1 MILTWKEYFLY
12 LFVHTLTLDT
22 ARGRHTPLS
31 SPNPNRPPALNP
43 TVRNPRSQT
52 QNSQN
57 APLPSY
63 IYPLCPTQASSKST
77 PTQILAAI
85 DFSSSIS
92 LTFSAFFDYPFGYF
106 ALMALAPSKVSTF
119 SGFSPKP
126 SVGGAEKNPTCSVSL
141 SFLNEKLGSRNL
153 RVCASTV
160 PLTGVIFEPFEEVK
174 KSELAVPTAPQVSLA
189 RQNYADECESAINEQ
204 INVEYNAS
212 YVYHSLF
219 AYFDRDNV
227 ALKGFAKFFKE
238 SSEEEREHAE
248 KLMKYQN
255 TRGGRVVLHPI
266 KNVPSEFEHVEK
278 GDALYAMELALSL
291 EKLVNEKLLN
301 VHSVMPL
308 YFSAFDR
315 NNDPQ
320 MADFIESEFLSEQVE
335 SIKKISEYVAQLR
348 RVGKGH
354 GVWHFDQRLLD

>member
-1 MILTWKEYFLY
+1 M
-12 LFVHTLTLDT
+12 
-22 ARGRHTPLS
+22 
-31 SPNPNRPPALNP
+31 AL
-43 TVRNPRSQT
+43 
-52 QNSQN
+52 
-57 APLPSY
+57 
-63 IYPLCPTQASSKST
+63 ASSKV
-77 PTQILAAI
+77 
-85 DFSSSIS
+85 SS
-92 LTFSAFFDYPFGYF
+92 
-106 ALMALAPSKVSTF
+106 F
-119 SGFSPKP
+119 SGFSPSAFVGDAQRKP
-126 SVGGAEKNPTCSVSL
+126 TLLSSSL
-141 SFLNEKLGSRNL
+141 SFAFSSTPSSLSLDKKFGGRNL
-153 RVCASTV
+153 RVCASTA

-174 KSELAVPTAPQVSLA
+174 KGELAVPTAPQASLA
-189 RQNYADECESAINEQ
+189 RQIYADECESAINEQ

-227 ALKGFAKFFKE
+227 ALKGLAKFFKE

-255 TRGGRVVLHPI
+255 IRGGRVVLHAI

-301 VHSVMPL
+301 VHSV
-308 YFSAFDR
+308 ADR

-335 SIKKISEYVAQLR
+335 SIKKISEFVSQLR

-354 GVWHFDQRLLD
+354 GVWHFDQRLLHEEEAA

>member
-1 MILTWKEYFLY
+1 
-12 LFVHTLTLDT
+12 
-22 ARGRHTPLS
+22 
-31 SPNPNRPPALNP
+31 
-43 TVRNPRSQT
+43 
-52 QNSQN
+52 
-57 APLPSY
+57 
-63 IYPLCPTQASSKST
+63 
-77 PTQILAAI
+77 
-85 DFSSSIS
+85 
-92 LTFSAFFDYPFGYF
+92 
-106 ALMALAPSKVSTF
+106 MALAGSKVSSF
-119 SGFSPKP
+119 SGLSLTTG
-126 SVGGAEKNPTCSVSL
+126 VGGAHKNPSCSSYL
-141 SFLNEKLGSRNL
+141 SFANEKFGSRSL
-153 RVCASTV
+153 RICCASTA

-174 KSELAVPTAPQVSLA
+174 KGELAIPTAPQVSLA
-189 RQNYADECESAINEQ
+189 SQNYAADCESAINEQ

-219 AYFDRDNV
+219 AYFDRDNI

-266 KNVPSEFEHVEK
+266 KNVPSEFDHEEK
-278 GDALYAMELALSL
+278 GDALHGELADFITVSNLSSMELALSL

-308 YFSAFDR
+308 HFSSFVADR

-335 SIKKISEYVAQLR
+335 AIKKISEYVSQLR

-354 GVWHFDQRLLD
+354 GVWHFDQRLLHEGDAA

>member
-1 MILTWKEYFLY
+1 MDGVKA
-12 LFVHTLTLDT
+12 VKDGG
-22 ARGRHTPLS
+22 RGRGVAVGVVVKDGGRGRGVAVEGIWNLILRCVSNSMTTKPMAVGRPRGPERERVVLGERKKARP
-31 SPNPNRPPALNP
+31 SPEEVGLRL
-43 TVRNPRSQT
+43 
-52 QNSQN
+52 
-57 APLPSY
+57 
-63 IYPLCPTQASSKST
+63 
-77 PTQILAAI
+77 
-85 DFSSSIS
+85 
-92 LTFSAFFDYPFGYF
+92 
-106 ALMALAPSKVSTF
+106 LM
-119 SGFSPKP
+119 
-126 SVGGAEKNPTCSVSL
+126 EKEAWKMEDWW
-141 SFLNEKLGSRNL
+141 EKRERRVNL

-160 PLTGVIFEPFEEVK
+160 PLSGVIFEPFEEVK
-174 KSELAVPTAPQVSLA
+174 KGELAVPTAPQVSLA

-212 YVYHSLF
+212 YAYHSLF

-255 TRGGRVVLHPI
+255 TRGGRVVLHAI

-301 VHSVMPL
+301 VHSV
-308 YFSAFDR
+308 ADR

-320 MADFIESEFLSEQVE
+320 LADFIESEFLSEQVE